1 MSITE
6 LTSVKISVIYKKWNK
21 KFREYATFMEKSRN
35 HEHINLNGKNT
46 ESDHGKISSKS
57 RKKFFIGH
65 RHGHS

>member
-21 KFREYATFMEKSRN
+21 KFREYATFMEKLRN

-46 ESDHGKISSKS
+46 ESDYGKITVVNH
-57 RKKFFIGH
+57 RKNFL
-65 RHGHS
+65 

>member
-46 ESDHGKISSKS
+46 ESDHGKIMAVN
-57 RKKFFIGH
+57 
-65 RHGHS
+65 HGKNFL